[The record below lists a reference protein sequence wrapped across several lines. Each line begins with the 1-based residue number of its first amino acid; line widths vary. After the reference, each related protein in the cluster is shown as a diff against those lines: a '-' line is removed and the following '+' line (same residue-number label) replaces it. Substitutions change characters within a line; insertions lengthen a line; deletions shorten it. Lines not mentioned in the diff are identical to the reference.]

1 MATINQ
7 EIGNPSNAMERQV
20 QTLAAEVKWL
30 TQRKETSKANATSR
44 MSTSRM

>member
-7 EIGNPSNAMERQV
+7 ETGNPSNTMERQV

-30 TQRKETSKANATSR
+30 TQRKETSKANTTSR
-44 MSTSRM
+44 MSMSRM